1 MATKPLPIILITIAI
16 SVTIIDAQSPVGIV
30 HVNSTLYCTATGSS
44 GSSATPVFPKL
55 ENPVF
60 EVPLSLFVVVYVQD
74 SYMDSYK
81 VKLLDATLEVACSG
95 DDVAN
100 NPSTDTSNAA
110 GMFRVV
116 LIPRPNATVDSIVSN
131 CRIFVLTP
139 LSTCNPALPPTGLRS
154 NLKFVRTVFSFLR
167 LTYMVPAGFTSQD

>member
-44 GSSATPVFPKL
+44 GSSATPVFP
-55 ENPVF
+55 N
-60 EVPLSLFVVVYVQD
+60 
-74 SYMDSYK
+74 
-81 VKLLDATLEVACSG
+81 ATLEVACSG